1 MSENLKVIECRN
13 DKEWDD
19 FITKTENKNIY
30 STSEFIDYS
39 SGSKKK
45 FFIKKNDEILGSF
58 HINFKK
64 KKFLREILFILQ

>member
-39 SGSKKK
+39 SCSKKK
-45 FFIKKNDEILGSF
+45 FL
-58 HINFKK
+58 
-64 KKFLREILFILQ
+64 